1 MAVNGASYCG
11 RVAVFPAT
19 PGLAA
24 LANWLSI
31 AGAIASLII
40 VARRGSGAH
49 TAIFGARFRSKK
61 SGKGNFLR

>member
-1 MAVNGASYCG
+1 MAVNGADPT
-11 RVAVFPAT
+11 VAGLRSA
-19 PGLAA
+19 GLAA

-31 AGAIASLII
+31 AGAIATLII

-49 TAIFGARFRSKK
+49 TAIFGAQFRSKK